1 MSPAP
6 RQRPSSPRP
15 ERRAGS
21 SDGQIPL
28 IGRIFPA
35 PVAAKVPEVI
45 LLFWVVKIL
54 TTAGGEATSDWLKTY
69 GNFKGGGA
77 EVVVIVIGLVLQ
89 FATRRYR
96 AFAYWFLAYAIAI
109 TGTGVSDFLHL
120 DVHIP
125 YAGTTLL
132 WAVILAGIFWLW
144 QRSEGT
150 LSIHSITT
158 QRREGF
164 YWATVFATFALGTAL
179 GDFTATSLNLGYL
192 DSGILFGVIILIPA
206 LAHWRLGLGSIPA
219 FWLSYVVTRPL
230 GASFADYI
238 SKPRSISGINF
249 GDGPTAIVFA
259 VAVFVLV
266 SYIAIARPDIQ
277 QPLGGTAARARSTTP
292 QHDLPHTGEPELEM
306 E

>member
-1 MSPAP
+1 LEAARVGRSFSPSLG
-6 RQRPSSPRP
+6 RQ
-15 ERRAGS
+15 AA
-21 SDGQIPL
+21 SDSDRIPL
-28 IGRIFPA
+28 IGRFFPA

-45 LLFWVVKIL
+45 LLFWVVKVL

-69 GNFKGGGA
+69 GNLKGGGA
-77 EVVVIVIGLVLQ
+77 EVLVIVVGLLLQ
-89 FATRRYR
+89 FSTRRYR

-132 WAVILAGIFWLW
+132 WAVVLAAIFWLW

-158 QRREGF
+158 QRREAF

-192 DSGILFGVIILIPA
+192 DSGILFAVVILIPA
-206 LAHWRLGLGSIPA
+206 VAHWRFGLNGIVA
-219 FWLSYVVTRPL
+219 FWLSYIVTRPL

-238 SKPRSISGINF
+238 SKPHNISGISF

-259 VAVFVLV
+259 AAVFVLV
-266 SYIAIARPDIQ
+266 SYLALARPDIQ
-277 QPLGGTAARARSTTP
+277 KPA
-292 QHDLPHTGEPELEM
+292 
-306 E
+306 